1 MEKRRL
7 LSETLPPE
15 QQEFLTGSLQNH
27 TPKAEPAVDVDDL
40 PSSRS
45 ASKPASNQSRR
56 NLLPRREGLVAIT
69 VRLPVSLVEY
79 MDEQIQ
85 VNKAARQK
93 PASQQDMVAAALRR
107 WFGLEASA

>member
-1 MEKRRL
+1 
-7 LSETLPPE
+7 
-15 QQEFLTGSLQNH
+15 
-27 TPKAEPAVDVDDL
+27 
-40 PSSRS
+40 
-45 ASKPASNQSRR
+45 
-56 NLLPRREGLVAIT
+56 
-69 VRLPVSLVEY
+69 